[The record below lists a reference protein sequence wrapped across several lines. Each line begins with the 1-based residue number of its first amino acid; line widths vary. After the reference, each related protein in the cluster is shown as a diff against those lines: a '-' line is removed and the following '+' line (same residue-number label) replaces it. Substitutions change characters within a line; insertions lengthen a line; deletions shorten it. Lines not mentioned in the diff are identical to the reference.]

1 LTRGRRVGLVPIGW
15 GQLYVWTTFNSP
27 RESQAW
33 ALESV
38 ESLQASFDQFSDSRV
53 RRALGALTST
63 ESVVCTDIEE
73 VEQADWADGRVA
85 LLGDAAHALTPNMG
99 QGAGMAM
106 EDAVVLAEELAIASR
121 GEKPVPAALASYV
134 ARRQRR
140 VETVVRLSRQV
151 GEEGQLSGALA
162 CWLRNRRVRRAG
174 RVPTRTEAALERL
187 LAWPPRGEARP

>member
-1 LTRGRRVGLVPIGW
+1 
-15 GQLYVWTTFNSP
+15 
-27 RESQAW
+27 
-33 ALESV
+33 
-38 ESLQASFDQFSDSRV
+38 V
-53 RRALGALTST
+53 RRAFDELTST
-63 ESVVCTDIEE
+63 DGLVCTDIEE
-73 VEQADWADGRVA
+73 IQQATWIRGRVA

-106 EDAVVLAEELAIASR
+106 EDAVVLAEELAMASR

-174 RVPTRTEAALERL
+174 RVPARTDAALERL